1 MYLQYI
7 SRKEAAKRTSLSV
20 RQIDRLIRDNRIRAF
35 KPKFCRRVLI
45 DPNSIT
51 EENLMAIKPAF
62 DNFYELPNIK
72 NDNEK

>member
-7 SRKEAAKRTSLSV
+7 SRQEAAKRTSLSV

-51 EENLMAIKPAF
+51 EENLMSIKPAF
-62 DNFYELPNIK
+62 NNFYELPNIQQ
-72 NDNEK
+72 DNEK